1 MVEKIVWL
9 KEGHPSFLDETE
21 NGVFYPVKAFRY
33 FTNPGESEYEYDWD
47 VGKLVVGHD
56 IVETHNRSVSILVK
70 CKGSEGEILLE
81 ILNECLKLADLS
93 SHDFV
98 SVEPFGNKLGRL
110 VGKEGKV
117 DVVEI
122 RPRLFKKVKVST

>member
-33 FTNPGESEYEYDWD
+33 LTNPGESEYEYDWE
-47 VGKLVVGHD
+47 VGKLTIGHD
-56 IVETHNRSVSILVK
+56 IVETHNRSVSILVR
-70 CKGSEGEILLE
+70 CNGTGGEILLE
-81 ILNECLKLADLS
+81 ILNECLKLAELS

-98 SVEPFGNKLGRL
+98 TIEPFGEKLGRL
-110 VGKEGKV
+110 ISREGKT
-117 DVVEI
+117 DIIEI
-122 RPRLFKKVKVST
+122 RPRLFKKIEKSI